1 MTKLLSSKRSSF
13 VLLIV
18 ERNLLLLGFFVAE
31 FKIELAGVVSFKK
44 EMSETVGSEDTPYNF
59 SLSYLLRLKDILWA
73 PSRLL

>member
-44 EMSETVGSEDTPYNF
+44 EMSETVGSEDDTPYNF
-59 SLSYLLRLKDILWA
+59 SLSYLVVEIERYLVGAI
-73 PSRLL
+73 

>member
-31 FKIELAGVVSFKK
+31 FKIELAGVSFKK